1 MGINALAR
9 PRIDYSK
16 YNSINRIGNRITE
29 SISMTFIHEQV
40 ELTEMDTVTTESGR
54 KYKTPEGIDLPS
66 ITTVLSILSR
76 DSIAAWRKR
85 VGEVEAN
92 KISTRASGRGTRVHE
107 IIEKYID
114 NDPNFKDGYTPDII
128 ESFNVMKPVLD
139 GLIGKVYAQEAPL
152 YSTHLGVAG
161 RVDCVAEFDGQ
172 LSVIDFKTAMKKKQ
186 KSWINNYF
194 MQEAAYAIMWEERTG
209 QPITQLVTLI
219 SVDGMDKPQIFVE
232 HRDNWV
238 NTLRN
243 TIERYNEEQGGSIT
257 F

>member
-1 MGINALAR
+1 MV
-9 PRIDYSK
+9 
-16 YNSINRIGNRITE
+16 
-29 SISMTFIHEQV
+29 MEQNFLGEQMFNHTHV
-40 ELTEMDTVTTESGR
+40 ELTEMDAVTTESGR

-85 VGEVEAN
+85 VGDAEAN

-114 NDPNFKDGYTPDII
+114 NDENYKDGYTPDII

-139 GLIGKVYAQEAPL
+139 GLIGTVYAQEAPL
-152 YSTHLGVAG
+152 YSNHLGVAG
-161 RVDCVAEFDGQ
+161 RVDCVAEFDGV
-172 LSVIDFKTAMKKKQ
+172 LSIIDFKTSMKPKKRDWV
-186 KSWINNYF
+186 KNYF
-194 MQEAAYAIMWEERTG
+194 MQETAYAIMWEERTG

-219 SVDGMDKPQIFVE
+219 SVDGEDKPQIFVE

-238 NTLRN
+238 NQLKN
-243 TIERYNEEQGGSIT
+243 TIEKYKEEQNST
-257 F
+257 SVLL